1 MQSGTVVGQGSLY
14 ERQCDQLHI
23 LPRSQSRQEGVER
36 RRDHV
41 LQFGDK
47 KIGGWRGIHRVFSM
61 WMEGV
66 SDTRGEIVP
75 GRFQMDRVVWA
86 RVSERGKEFG
96 DWWLLTKPYLRLST
110 GRNSGK
116 TVLS

>member
-1 MQSGTVVGQGSLY
+1 M
-14 ERQCDQLHI
+14 
-23 LPRSQSRQEGVER
+23 LPF
-36 RRDHV
+36 D
-41 LQFGDK
+41 DK
-47 KIGGWRGIHRVFSM
+47 EIRGWHGIHRVFSM

-96 DWWLLTKPYLRLST
+96 DWWLPTRPYLLLSM
-110 GRNSGK
+110 GRSSEK
-116 TVLS
+116 IVLS